1 MKAVLVLFALCAVF
15 ATTSCLPAPEEVAEQ
30 QPSTQVPLPWYNP
43 SEFIQTFMYIYILFI
58 IYVIF
63 VFCFSFFSVGY
74 EYMMCRMSCK
84 QSCMEQGYWRG
95 VCKQG
100 ECFCYGFLGNAFPKM
115 KEALVPML

>member
-43 SEFIQTFMYIYILFI
+43 I
-58 IYVIF
+58 
-63 VFCFSFFSVGY
+63 GY